1 MSMGEWYVE
10 AQMNVQQTPEG
21 RAMTKR
27 DEWMQA
33 AEMTD
38 EEWRATYG
46 TPKN

>member
-1 MSMGEWYVE
+1 MTIGEWYLE
-10 AQMNVQQTPEG
+10 AFGNAQQTPEG
-21 RAMTKR
+21 RALTKR
-27 DEWMQA
+27 EKWLRD